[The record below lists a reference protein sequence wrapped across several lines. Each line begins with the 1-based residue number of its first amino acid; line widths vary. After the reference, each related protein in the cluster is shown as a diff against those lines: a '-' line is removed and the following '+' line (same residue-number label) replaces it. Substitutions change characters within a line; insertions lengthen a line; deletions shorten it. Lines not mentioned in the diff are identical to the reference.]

1 MKAKRKQI
9 PSCPFCEGKG
19 KLFYFP
25 YPGEADCKYCGGTG
39 KMWSFV
45 RNVGDQLL
53 EYLSEI
59 DDPDLRALLPKL
71 GDVIDEIVAVTRE
84 EGDAGKGER

>member
-71 GDVIDEIVAVTRE
+71 GDVIDEIVAVTRR
-84 EGDAGKGER
+84 GGRLGKG

>member
-1 MKAKRKQI
+1 MKAKRRQI
-9 PSCPFCEGKG
+9 PPCPFCGGEGT
-19 KLFYFP
+19 LFYFP

-53 EYLSEI
+53 EHLSEV

-71 GDVIDEIVAVTRE
+71 RDVMDEIVRVT
-84 EGDAGKGER
+84 KTK